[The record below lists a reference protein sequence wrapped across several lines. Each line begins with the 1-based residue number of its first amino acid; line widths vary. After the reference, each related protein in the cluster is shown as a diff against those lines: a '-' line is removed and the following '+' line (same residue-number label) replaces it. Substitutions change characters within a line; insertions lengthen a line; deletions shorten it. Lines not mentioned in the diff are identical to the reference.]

1 MFLILF
7 VFNVVF
13 NTSKITCSLS
23 YILGE
28 LIFWMKFFS
37 PIIIAIRSSTK
48 FTLKHSVLQLVWL
61 FKIAWTGAWQVY
73 GEDQSSAVIH
83 QAVLLHCSGHSSL
96 HSWNNLCPAYDWTQ
110 LMVAHHRH
118 SGYQAFGTSRVFLQ
132 NDCLQLGLSSYFSH
146 SYCLLLLYS
155 PCKYHCFFQTYRK
168 LQLCW
173 MALAALILSGW
184 GVYFSHPCLLSPS
197 SLAPWKVRLTN

>member
-28 LIFWMKFFS
+28 LIFWIKFFS
-37 PIIIAIRSSTK
+37 PISIAIRSPTK

-61 FKIAWTGAWQVY
+61 FKIAWENERERERFIFNGTWQVY
-73 GEDQSSAVIH
+73 EEDQSSAVLH
-83 QAVLLHCSGHSSL
+83 QAVLLHCAGHNSL
-96 HSWNNLCPAYDWTQ
+96 PSWHSLCPAYDWTQ

-118 SGYQAFGTSRVFLQ
+118 SGYQAFGSSRVFLQ
-132 NDCLQLGLSSYFSH
+132 NDWLQLGLSSYFSH

-155 PCKYHCFFQTYRK
+155 PCQYHCKPQ
-168 LQLCW
+168 QQD
-173 MALAALILSGW
+173 W
-184 GVYFSHPCLLSPS
+184 GVDLRCPEECSF
-197 SLAPWKVRLTN
+197 WQV

>member
-73 GEDQSSAVIH
+73 GEDQSSAVVH

-118 SGYQAFGTSRVFLQ
+118 SGYPAFGTSRVFLQ
-132 NDCLQLGLSSYFSH
+132 NDWLQLGLSSYFSH

-155 PCKYHCFFQTYRK
+155 PCQYHCKPQ
-168 LQLCW
+168 QQD
-173 MALAALILSGW
+173 W
-184 GVYFSHPCLLSPS
+184 GVDLRWAEECSF
-197 SLAPWKVRLTN
+197 WQG